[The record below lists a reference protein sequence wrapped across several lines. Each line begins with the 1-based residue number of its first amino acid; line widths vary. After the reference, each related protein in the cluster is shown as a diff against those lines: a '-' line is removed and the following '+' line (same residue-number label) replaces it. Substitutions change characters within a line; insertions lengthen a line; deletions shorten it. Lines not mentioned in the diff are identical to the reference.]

1 MGVNKSGRGQ
11 NRHGRGSLK
20 AVRGSTFLEND
31 RGVYE
36 SGRWSTFWKIIGRLR
51 KRLGSKLLG
60 KW

>member
-1 MGVNKSGRGQ
+1 M
-11 NRHGRGSLK
+11 K

-60 KW
+60 NGRGVYESGRGQNLGKW